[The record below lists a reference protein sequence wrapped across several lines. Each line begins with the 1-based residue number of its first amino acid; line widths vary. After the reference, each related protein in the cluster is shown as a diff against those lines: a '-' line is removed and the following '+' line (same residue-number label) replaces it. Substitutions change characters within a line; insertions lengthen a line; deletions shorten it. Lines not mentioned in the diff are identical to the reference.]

1 MGCKCEPGYSGP
13 TCESKMCKHGL
24 DPLYIDDDYM
34 TIRAP
39 TARVLLQ
46 YVNTTIR
53 GDGTASAE
61 ARDELG
67 NADADGD
74 LSTGLPITGTYAIKF
89 YDAFGEDYQTDPLA
103 ATAGCLEIKAALE
116 SMANDIVP
124 AGSVICSEI
133 TPNVGSLTA
142 RNKVEYDLTFT
153 ENLGDLKPIEINA
166 NLDGTRPSF
175 YAIGHSGTDDNKV
188 KFDVDVKVLA
198 NARGISGENIDYF
211 PTMCDGVTLQA
222 TGVADDYDAGKYYLA
237 YYGAGKEGDATE
249 RFYFSGLPEVGVDM
263 SVFTTDGTATVLA
276 NRTSGQG
283 RDSNPSGNIDRDVT
297 ASVTARFAKYSTTVY
312 TSADVSCDSNHLNA
326 CLNKGDKVLLPYM
339 PVAQDGVK
347 VSVADAA
354 ASANTGNLYTVVKVG
369 VDAPSAST

>member
-1 MGCKCEPGYSGP
+1 
-13 TCESKMCKHGL
+13 
-24 DPLYIDDDYM
+24 
-34 TIRAP
+34 
-39 TARVLLQ
+39 
-46 YVNTTIR
+46 
-53 GDGTASAE
+53 
-61 ARDELG
+61 
-67 NADADGD
+67 
-74 LSTGLPITGTYAIKF
+74 
-89 YDAFGEDYQTDPLA
+89 
-103 ATAGCLEIKAALE
+103 
-116 SMANDIVP
+116 
-124 AGSVICSEI
+124 
-133 TPNVGSLTA
+133 
-142 RNKVEYDLTFT
+142 
-153 ENLGDLKPIEINA
+153 
-166 NLDGTRPSF
+166 
-175 YAIGHSGTDDNKV
+175 
-188 KFDVDVKVLA
+188 
-198 NARGISGENIDYF
+198 
-211 PTMCDGVTLQA
+211 MCDGVTLQA
-222 TGVADDYDAGKYYLA
+222 TAVADAGAGNSGGSSEVEAGGFAYASGTGFDAAAVKLLKACLGDADGDASNNLEVYNWDYGLTNTTWHPHVVKLTKTPTARTTAGVTDDYDAGKYYLA

-369 VDAPSAST
+369 VDAPSASTGTTEDRFYFVVDKAINWDGSATAARSAFRGSVMDEGDTSGATAGTQLVGIHSIVKFEPGPTSYEFVQQCSGRGLCNGDDGLCECFTGYTGDNCDQQSALAV